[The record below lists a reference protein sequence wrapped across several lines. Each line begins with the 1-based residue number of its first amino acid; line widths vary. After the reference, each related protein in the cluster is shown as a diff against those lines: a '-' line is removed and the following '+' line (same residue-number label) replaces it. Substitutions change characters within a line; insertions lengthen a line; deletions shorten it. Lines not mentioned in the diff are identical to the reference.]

1 MRETNFNT
9 GRFFA
14 LIIVAVLGLFMISPF
29 FETESG
35 IKVNPKLENLK
46 ERVSLHYA
54 LKNVNEASKSVEE
67 CQGDYYTCREEVK
80 CNYVTYKETRNAETG
95 PANLVTSIVLDYRA
109 FDTLGEITVLFISI
123 LGVALLMSG
132 LPALPVMNESLIQS
146 AGAKFLV
153 PIIMLTGIY
162 IFIHGH
168 LTPGGGFPGG
178 AVIATGFLLM
188 FVTSGTYKY
197 RSKRFKAVE
206 TSAGAIIIVLALAGL
221 IFKDS
226 FFANFIPN
234 GIVGEFF
241 SSFLIV
247 IVYSL
252 IGIKVGSELS
262 VGMRNLYTG
271 EKDD

>member
-1 MRETNFNT
+1 M
-9 GRFFA
+9 
-14 LIIVAVLGLFMISPF
+14 LSPF
-29 FETESG
+29 FDEGAG
-35 IKVNPKLENLK
+35 IKVSSKLENLK
-46 ERVSLHYA
+46 DRVSLHYA
-54 LKNVNEASKSVEE
+54 LKNVNDASKNVEE
-67 CQGDYYTCREEVK
+67 CQGDYYTCREGVK
-80 CNYVTYKETRNAETG
+80 GNNVVYKETTNAETG

-123 LGVALLMSG
+123 LGVALLMTG
-132 LPALPVMNESLIQS
+132 LPALPVKNESIIQS

-188 FVTSGTYKY
+188 FMTSGDYKY
-197 RSKRFKAVE
+197 RSRKFKTTE
-206 TSAGAIIIVLALAGL
+206 TAAGAIIVILAFAGL
-221 IFKDS
+221 LFKNS
-226 FFANFIPN
+226 FFANFLPN
-234 GIVGEFF
+234 GRVGDLF

-247 IVYSL
+247 IIYSL
-252 IGIKVGSELS
+252 IGIKVSSELS

>member
-1 MRETNFNT
+1 MRETSFNT
-9 GRFFA
+9 GKFFA
-14 LIIVAVLGLFMISPF
+14 LIIVAVLGIFMISPF
-29 FETESG
+29 FDTGSG
-35 IKVNPKLENLK
+35 KKISPRLENLK
-46 ERVSLHYA
+46 DRVSLHYG
-54 LKNVNEASKSVEE
+54 LKNVNDASKNIEE
-67 CQGDYYTCREEVK
+67 CQGDYYTCREGVK
-80 CNYVTYKETRNAETG
+80 CNNVIYKETADAETG

-123 LGVALLMSG
+123 LGVALLMTG
-132 LPALPVMNESLIQS
+132 FPALPVKNESMIQS

-153 PIIMLTGIY
+153 PIIMLVGIY
-162 IFIHGH
+162 IFLHGH

-188 FVTSGTYKY
+188 FMTSGDYNF
-197 RSKRFKAVE
+197 RSRRFKTVE
-206 TSAGAIIIVLALAGL
+206 TAAGTIIVALAIAGL

-226 FFANFIPN
+226 FFANFLPN
-234 GIVGEFF
+234 GRLGDLF

-247 IVYSL
+247 IIYSL

-262 VGMRNLYTG
+262 VGLRNLYTG